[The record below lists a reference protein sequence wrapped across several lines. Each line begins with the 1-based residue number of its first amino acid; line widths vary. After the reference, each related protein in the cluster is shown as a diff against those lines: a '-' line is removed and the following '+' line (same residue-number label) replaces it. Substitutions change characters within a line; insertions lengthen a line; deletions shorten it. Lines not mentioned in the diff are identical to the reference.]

1 MKKNNIQPSFDG
13 QRPDEQIITLFR
25 KHGLVLAL
33 SVAWRLIVSGVILF
47 AVVKFFAREFWL
59 LAVILV
65 ALMMVS
71 WGMRLMTWYYTFCIV
86 TNQRL
91 RYVQRTGL
99 FKQAVLDLP
108 LASIQTVRYETTGV
122 VTDIINSGT
131 LIIDSASGELTIS
144 EFKNIKVIYNLLQD
158 LINKEA

>member
-1 MKKNNIQPSFDG
+1 
-13 QRPDEQIITLFR
+13 
-25 KHGLVLAL
+25 
-33 SVAWRLIVSGVILF
+33 
-47 AVVKFFAREFWL
+47 
-59 LAVILV
+59 
-65 ALMMVS
+65 
-71 WGMRLMTWYYTFCIV
+71 MTWYYTFCIV

-122 VTDIINSGT
+122 ITDIINSGT

-144 EFKNIKVIYNLLQD
+144 EVKNIKVIYNLLQD

>member
-1 MKKNNIQPSFDG
+1 
-13 QRPDEQIITLFR
+13 
-25 KHGLVLAL
+25 
-33 SVAWRLIVSGVILF
+33 
-47 AVVKFFAREFWL
+47 
-59 LAVILV
+59 
-65 ALMMVS
+65 
-71 WGMRLMTWYYTFCIV
+71 MTWYYTFCIV

-144 EFKNIKVIYNLLQD
+144 EVKNIKVIYNLLQD

>member
-1 MKKNNIQPSFDG
+1 
-13 QRPDEQIITLFR
+13 
-25 KHGLVLAL
+25 
-33 SVAWRLIVSGVILF
+33 
-47 AVVKFFAREFWL
+47 
-59 LAVILV
+59 
-65 ALMMVS
+65 MVS

-144 EFKNIKVIYNLLQD
+144 EVKNIKVIYNLLQD